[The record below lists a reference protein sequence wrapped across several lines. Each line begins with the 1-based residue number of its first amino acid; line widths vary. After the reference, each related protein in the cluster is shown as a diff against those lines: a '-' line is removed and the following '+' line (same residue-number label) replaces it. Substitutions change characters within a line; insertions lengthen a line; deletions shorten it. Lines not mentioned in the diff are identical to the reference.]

1 MYYNRV
7 KEVIQMKLGKML
19 QSAREDNELTMDELT
34 ARLNK
39 KYNLRINKGIDRHFY
54 FNQI

>member
-1 MYYNRV
+1 
-7 KEVIQMKLGKML
+7 MKLGKML